1 MWAASGVSITR
12 TISNPI
18 RDVSTPNGRRP
29 VTGYED
35 RHAVVVT
42 VPVVDL
48 LRGAP
53 TPQHRT
59 GGVDRVGGDRDV
71 QTPGGVASVRERVT
85 HDGDCLVPIVRIDL
99 YVPGDDRHEEVLAFK
114 TQGGR

>member
-1 MWAASGVSITR
+1 MWVASSVSITR
-12 TISNPI
+12 TTSNSI
-18 RDVSTPNGRRP
+18 HDVSTPHSRRP
-29 VTGYED
+29 VTGHED

-53 TPQHRT
+53 TRRHRT

-71 QTPGGVASVRERVT
+71 QTPAVVAS
-85 HDGDCLVPIVRIDL
+85 
-99 YVPGDDRHEEVLAFK
+99 A
-114 TQGGR
+114 